1 MLFLDDLQWCEKSA
15 LTVVESLLCDE
26 VGSNCLFFVGTYRS
40 NEVAENHEIFC
51 LSQRLR
57 SFGVPTTMLSLEGL
71 NPKDLNIIIS
81 DALCMFPR
89 ISEPLSD
96 IIFQKTK
103 GSPFF
108 VLAFMRSLLDRGLL
122 EYSINSRRWVWDED
136 DVAVISGISIHV
148 VTLASIP
155 IRLVSVSREAH

>member
-1 MLFLDDLQWCEKSA
+1 
-15 LTVVESLLCDE
+15 
-26 VGSNCLFFVGTYRS
+26 
-40 NEVAENHEIFC
+40 
-51 LSQRLR
+51 
-57 SFGVPTTMLSLEGL
+57 MLSLEGL